1 METHN
6 NNFFACFRWTNWPN
20 VQIGNMWRTWKP
32 FISVASLTS
41 SKPSITKWTSVLA
54 LSSLKRLLF
63 QWPLPP
69 IWWDIWV
76 KNQSSGLGQLLE
88 PHPQLPHLHYSHFWA
103 CHYVHYKYFSHSVTL
118 QTSQCHFEQ
127 FFSDHD
133 SYLFIQF
140 PNFDSVLKLVQ
151 FSEST
156 WIFFGHVIFLKVS
169 VQFFGGP
176 WNWANLAWCF
186 KIYIRTFKIDSLYTS
201 DWKWTAISAP
211 SQQATVSP
219 LQLPGY
225 L

>member
-1 METHN
+1 
-6 NNFFACFRWTNWPN
+6 
-20 VQIGNMWRTWKP
+20 MWRTWKP

-140 PNFDSVLKLVQ
+140 PNFDSVLK
-151 FSEST
+151 FWSN
-156 WIFFGHVIFLKVS
+156 FLKVLEFFWS
-169 VQFFGGP
+169 SIFFVQFFGGLEVEP
-176 WNWANLAWCF
+176 IWLDVSRFISEHLRSTHCIHLTENGLQLALHPSKLLCLPSNF
-186 KIYIRTFKIDSLYTS
+186 LAICRNQCTIDSQTVFLW
-201 DWKWTAISAP
+201 DVIWAIKI
-211 SQQATVSP
+211 
-219 LQLPGY
+219 L
-225 L
+225 